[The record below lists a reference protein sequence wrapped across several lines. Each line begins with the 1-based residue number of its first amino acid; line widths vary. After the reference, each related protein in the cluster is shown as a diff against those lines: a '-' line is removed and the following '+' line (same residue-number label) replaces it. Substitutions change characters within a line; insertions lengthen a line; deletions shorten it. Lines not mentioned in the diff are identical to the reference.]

1 MRCFTLKHKLGIIGF
16 GGMANWHFENCPK
29 TGCIEPAAV
38 YDIDPERVKM
48 GEDKGVVGFHSLEE
62 FLDSRL
68 FDVVLVA
75 TPNNFHHDLSVA
87 ALRAGYH
94 VICEK
99 PVTMTVEELKDV
111 FRVADAC
118 GKLFTVHQNRR
129 WDADFNIV
137 RKAIETGMVG
147 KPYTI
152 ESCVHGSGGVVH
164 GWREYKVAGGGML
177 YDWGIHLIDQ
187 ILYMMGEEKVTD
199 VFCHFNSIRTPE
211 VDDYFKLI
219 LTFANHLDVQIEVG
233 TYCLKAKPRWYVNGT
248 EGSLILEDWDCHG
261 SVILL
266 PDGDGVGAGG
276 RADQGRP
283 DPHHG
288 APPEGDAGGT
298 ASARVGAGLR
308 VGEFLSQRL
317 RRDRRHRGADC
328 PPRSDASGY
337 AGGGGRLPFGRSR
350 TFCPGR
356 DLKKRLLGQGGCRP
370 SCPFR
375 L

>member
-1 MRCFTLKHKLGIIGF
+1 MKHKLGIIGF

-29 TGCIEPAAV
+29 TGCIEPVAV
-38 YDIDPERVKM
+38 YDIDPDRVKA
-48 GEDKGVVGFHSLEE
+48 GEKKGVAGFYSLEE

-99 PVTMTVEELKDV
+99 PVTMTVAELQDV
-111 FRVADAC
+111 FRVAEEC

-164 GWREYKVAGGGML
+164 GWREVKAAGGGML

-199 VFCHFNSIRTPE
+199 VFCHFNSVRTPE

-219 LTFANHLDVQIEVG
+219 LTFAGGLNVQIEVG
-233 TYCLKAKPRWYVNGT
+233 TYCLKAKPRWYVNGS

-261 SVILL
+261 SVTHSSQTAMEWEPVVVQTKAGPTRTMAPRPKETLEEL
-266 PDGDGVGAGG
+266 PLPALDPRCEWENFYRNICGVI
-276 RADQGRP
+276 D
-283 DPHHG
+283 
-288 APPEGDAGGT
+288 GT
-298 ASARVGAGLR
+298 AELIVRHDQMLR
-308 VGEFLSQRL
+308 VMQVVEAGFRSAEA
-317 RRDRRHRGADC
+317 RHSI
-328 PPRSDASGY
+328 PVEI
-337 AGGGGRLPFGRSR
+337 
-350 TFCPGR
+350 
-356 DLKKRLLGQGGCRP
+356 
-370 SCPFR
+370 
-375 L
+375 

>member
-1 MRCFTLKHKLGIIGF
+1 MKHKLGIIGF
-16 GGMANWHFENCPK
+16 GGMAKWHFENCPK

-177 YDWGIHLIDQ
+177 YL
-187 ILYMMGEEKVTD
+187 
-199 VFCHFNSIRTPE
+199 
-211 VDDYFKLI
+211 KLI

-261 SVILL
+261 SVIHSSQTAMEWEPVVVQTKAGPTRTMAPRPKETLEEL
-266 PDGDGVGAGG
+266 PLPELEPGCEWENFYRNVCGVIDGTEELIV
-276 RADQGRP
+276 RHDQM
-283 DPHHG
+283 
-288 APPEGDAGGT
+288 
-298 ASARVGAGLR
+298 LR
-308 VGEFLSQRL
+308 VMQVVEAGF
-317 RRDRRHRGADC
+317 
-328 PPRSDASGY
+328 RSAE
-337 AGGGGRLPFGRSR
+337 AGHSVPVEI
-350 TFCPGR
+350 
-356 DLKKRLLGQGGCRP
+356 
-370 SCPFR
+370 
-375 L
+375 